1 MFEAERLRD
10 VNTVRLGL
18 RHAARNPTRSTLSGT
33 DALMFAM
40 KKPLSDE
47 QRRHQRVKVALL
59 GRYMLT
65 SRREYPCQTLDMS
78 PGGVALV
85 APVPAQA
92 GERVIVYLDH
102 IGRVEGVMVRPV
114 ANGFAMTVTATIRK
128 RDKLAA
134 QLTWLANRNILGLPE
149 DRRHERVIPRNPR
162 AVLQTEDGSSHD
174 CRIIDVS
181 LSGAAVQIG
190 LDLPIGTPVML
201 GRTSA
206 RVVRYLENGLAVE
219 FSRPQNLETLAE
231 QFG

>member
-1 MFEAERLRD
+1 
-10 VNTVRLGL
+10 
-18 RHAARNPTRSTLSGT
+18 
-33 DALMFAM
+33 MFAM

-78 PGGVALV
+78 PGGVALI
-85 APVPAQA
+85 APVPAQP

-102 IGRVEGVMVRPV
+102 IGRVEGVMVRPI

-162 AVLQTEDGSSHD
+162 AVLQTEDGALHD

-181 LSGAAVQIG
+181 LSGAAIQIG

>member
-1 MFEAERLRD
+1 
-10 VNTVRLGL
+10 
-18 RHAARNPTRSTLSGT
+18 
-33 DALMFAM
+33 MFAM

-59 GRYMLT
+59 GRYMLA

-78 PGGVALV
+78 PGGVSLI

-102 IGRVEGVMVRPV
+102 IGRVEGVMVRPI

-162 AVLQTEDGSSHD
+162 SVLQTEDGVSHD

-181 LSGAAVQIG
+181 LSGAAIQIG
-190 LDLPIGTPVML
+190 LDLPIGTPVTL
-201 GRTSA
+201 GRTTA

>member
-1 MFEAERLRD
+1 M
-10 VNTVRLGL
+10 
-18 RHAARNPTRSTLSGT
+18 TLSGT
-33 DALMFAM
+33 DASMFAM
-40 KKPLSDE
+40 KKPLADE

-59 GRYMLT
+59 GRYMLS
-65 SRREYPCQTLDMS
+65 SRREYPCQSMDMS
-78 PGGVALV
+78 PGGLALI
-85 APVPAQA
+85 APVPAQP
-92 GERVIVYLDH
+92 GERVIAYLDH
-102 IGRVEGVMVRPV
+102 IGRVEGVMVRPI

-162 AVLQTEDGSSHD
+162 AVLQTEDGASHD

-181 LSGAAVQIG
+181 LSGAAIQIG
-190 LDLPIGTPVML
+190 LDLPIGSPVTL

-206 RVVRYLENGLAVE
+206 RVVRHLENGLAVE
-219 FSRPQNLETLAE
+219 FTRPQNLEALAE